1 MRSTPASAPQDYVD
15 QTGIEY
21 VSTGA
26 STLTA
31 NPGNGSGTLRLM
43 SVSAGGGVAAGR
55 FTGQPLFTTTSVER
69 DRAIYDHT
77 TIKLTSIKLTS
88 INLTSINRLRD
99 RSLTGSVN
107 LDQIFLNT

>member
-1 MRSTPASAPQDYVD
+1 
-15 QTGIEY
+15 
-21 VSTGA
+21 
-26 STLTA
+26 
-31 NPGNGSGTLRLM
+31 M

-55 FTGQPLFTTTSVER
+55 VTGQPLFTTTSVVR

-77 TIKLTSIKLTS
+77 TI
-88 INLTSINRLRD
+88 NLTSINRVRDRSLTSINRVRD

>member
-1 MRSTPASAPQDYVD
+1 MRHTPASAPQDYVD

-55 FTGQPLFTTTSVER
+55 FTGPPLFTTTSVER

-77 TIKLTSIKLTS
+77 TI
-88 INLTSINRLRD
+88 NLTSINRARD

>member
-1 MRSTPASAPQDYVD
+1 VTFVPSFIVITS
-15 QTGIEY
+15 GISLRT
-21 VSTGA
+21 VSA

-31 NPGNGSGTLRLM
+31 NPGTGCGTLRLM

-55 FTGQPLFTTTSVER
+55 FTGQPLFTTTSVVR

-77 TIKLTSIKLTS
+77 TI
-88 INLTSINRLRD
+88 NLTSINRVRD